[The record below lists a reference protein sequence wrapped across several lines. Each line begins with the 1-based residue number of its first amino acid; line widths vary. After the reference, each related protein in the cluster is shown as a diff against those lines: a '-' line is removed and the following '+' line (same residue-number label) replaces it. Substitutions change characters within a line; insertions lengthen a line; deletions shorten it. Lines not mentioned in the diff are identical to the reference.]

1 MSAHGFI
8 AEIFSRVQTGVAGNM
23 RYLTKAQFDR
33 VVQEIGQDT
42 ECGAVK
48 NGLNGGLVWMPSGRW
63 KYVLAHQPGFQRDR
77 YAITRMAAAEPNGAG
92 RLFT

>member
-23 RYLTKAQFDR
+23 RFLTKAQFDR
-33 VVQEIGQDT
+33 IVQEIGQDP
-42 ECGAVK
+42 ECGSVK

-63 KYVLAHQPGFQRDR
+63 KYVLAHEPGSKCDR
-77 YAITRMAAAEPNGAG
+77 YAITKLGAPAETRAG
-92 RLFT
+92 SLFG